1 MTRSLLSDSGRAWKL
16 SLLAVLLLGLCGL
29 YGWQA
34 TQRPVGWMKCM
45 ADPEASD
52 GARVVLSL
60 YEVDGVDEA
69 GHMRVSK
76 VARGVPVD
84 LTELGDS
91 RVPEPGQTVSVVGVF
106 RASDQVLVAEKME
119 VHLLRWVKVV
129 LGWVGLAVVMAGI
142 PLSFRYRN
150 GRLEEKWRTW

>member
-16 SLLAVLLLGLCGL
+16 SLLGALLIGLCAL
-29 YGWQA
+29 YGWRA
-34 TQRPVGWMKCM
+34 TERPVGWMKCL

-52 GARVVLSL
+52 GDRVVLSL
-60 YEVDGVDEA
+60 YTVDGLDEA

-76 VARGVPVD
+76 VARDVPVD
-84 LTELGDS
+84 LSELEDA
-91 RVPEPGQTVSVVGVF
+91 RPPEAGQTVSVVGHF
-106 RASDQVLVAEKME
+106 RASDKVLVAQELE
-119 VHLLRWVKVV
+119 VHLLRWAKVA
-129 LGWVGLAVVMAGI
+129 LGWVGLAILAFGI